1 MKRTFFLMLML
12 AFASLTFA
20 QEAKY
25 QLSSHILDITKGQPA
40 PNVSIRL
47 SKL

>member
-20 QEAKY
+20 QEAK
-25 QLSSHILDITKGQPA
+25 
-40 PNVSIRL
+40 
-47 SKL
+47 